1 MKVGCLKSF
10 GRWTCTAIFCLIV
23 ALAGSLCFYQQ
34 CQAQQSSSPSALS
47 PDPLKQISWV
57 SGPQKI
63 SLADCAY
70 IDIPAGYRLTDAHG
84 ARIILQ
90 NANNPI
96 PDNII
101 ALLATDSGKW
111 WAVLEYN
118 PNGYVKDSG
127 AQQIDPASVL
137 KAVQARNQ
145 NATVTSINWQSQP
158 VYDAQKHTLAWSF
171 QLHAASM
178 QALNET
184 VLLLGRRGVLRLTA
198 FRPYPL
204 ADAPSLTQ
212 LVQNIT
218 FKDGERYSD
227 YQPGDQVAD
236 AGLEDLI
243 VGGKAV
249 KTAINGFTGA
259 TAAWIYSVIGVVI
272 LGGGILLM
280 KNNRRHRS
288 ARYPVQASASAAKEA
303 SVPAMS
309 FKAPPAPVAV
319 TAAAAPKPAATMGN
333 GSNGNGN
340 GAQATNG
347 SADGKKHFHRSRKKK
362 VFDYP
367 KFYTNV
373 MRELSRHSYGPGTAV
388 NGKMTANGYA
398 NGHSNGATNGS
409 GNGSANGHA
418 NGNGNGNGV
427 NETIRSE
434 IVDLIAT
441 QKNLIQEQKCL
452 LEQQTRLIEEKRWLI
467 EEQTAFLKGQSVQ
480 QYPLKFE

>member
-1 MKVGCLKSF
+1 MKVGCSKSF
-10 GRWTCTAIFCLIV
+10 GRWTSAATLCLFV
-23 ALAGSLCFYQQ
+23 TLLGSFGFHQQ
-34 CQAQQSSSPSALS
+34 CRAQQSLSQTALS

-84 ARIILQ
+84 ARVILQ

-96 PDNII
+96 PDNLIG
-101 ALLATDSGKW
+101 LLATDSGKW
-111 WAVLEYN
+111 WAVLQYN
-118 PNGYVKDSG
+118 PNGYIKDPG
-127 AQQIDPASVL
+127 ARQIDAAAVL

-145 NATVTSINWQSQP
+145 NASITSINWESQP
-158 VYDAQKHTLAWSF
+158 VYDAQKHSLAWSF
-171 QLHAASM
+171 KLHSASM

-184 VLLLGRRGVLRLTA
+184 VLLFGRRGDLQLTA

-204 ADAPSLTQ
+204 ADAPFLTKM
-212 LVQNIT
+212 VQNIT
-218 FKDGERYSD
+218 FKDGERYAD

-243 VGGKAV
+243 VGGKAI
-249 KTAINGFTGA
+249 KTASGGFTGA

-280 KNNRRHRS
+280 KKNRRHRS
-288 ARYPVQASASAAKEA
+288 ASRPVQASAPAAQAA

-309 FKAPPAPVAV
+309 FKAPAAPVA
-319 TAAAAPKPAATMGN
+319 AAAVAAKPVAAMGN
-333 GSNGNGN
+333 GSNGNG
-340 GAQATNG
+340 AHATNG
-347 SADGKKHFHRSRKKK
+347 NGSANGKKHLHRSRRRK

-388 NGKMTANGYA
+388 NGKKSANGYA
-398 NGHSNGATNGS
+398 NGHSSAATNGN

-418 NGNGNGNGV
+418 SGSNGNGV

-467 EEQTAFLKGQSVQ
+467 EEQTAFIKGQSVQ